1 LDYKRRECRAL
12 RFLGG
17 GWAGEG
23 IGQAGGA
30 AVKILGLDEAGRGC
44 VLGPLVVGGF
54 LLEGEDQ
61 GPLREA
67 GADDSKVLS
76 AQKRAE
82 IREKLQNLGQG
93 HLRRVEASEID
104 TGNLNELEISA
115 FLDLVRCLQPDKV
128 YLDAPVNPRG
138 IPKLRERLIRES
150 GVLDW
155 VVEPKAD
162 ATYPV
167 VGAASI
173 YAKLA
178 RDAAIEA
185 LGEVGSGYPSD
196 PVTRKLL
203 SEMLAKNEP
212 LPSWVRS
219 RWGTLEVLK
228 QQRLF

>member
-1 LDYKRRECRAL
+1 MR
-12 RFLGG
+12 
-17 GWAGEG
+17 
-23 IGQAGGA
+23 
-30 AVKILGLDEAGRGC
+30 ILGLDEAGRGC

-54 LLEGEDQ
+54 LWEGEDQ
-61 GPLREA
+61 APLREA

-82 IREKLQNLGQG
+82 IQAKLQQLGQG
-93 HLRRVEASEID
+93 HVRRIEAPEID
-104 TGNLNELEISA
+104 AGNLNELEIRA
-115 FLDLVRCLQPDKV
+115 FLELVRSLSPDRV
-128 YLDAPVNPRG
+128 FLDAPVNPRG

-150 GVLDW
+150 GVTDW
-155 VVEPKAD
+155 VIEPKAD

-173 YAKLA
+173 YAKLT

-203 SEMLAKNEP
+203 SELLAKKEP
-212 LPSWVRS
+212 LPPWVRS

>member
-1 LDYKRRECRAL
+1 MRGTSTSW
-12 RFLGG
+12 RF
-17 GWAGEG
+17 
-23 IGQAGGA
+23 
-30 AVKILGLDEAGRGC
+30 
-44 VLGPLVVGGF
+44 
-54 LLEGEDQ
+54 
-61 GPLREA
+61 
-67 GADDSKVLS
+67 
-76 AQKRAE
+76 
-82 IREKLQNLGQG
+82 
-93 HLRRVEASEID
+93 
-104 TGNLNELEISA
+104 
-115 FLDLVRCLQPDKV
+115 
-128 YLDAPVNPRG
+128 
-138 IPKLRERLIRES
+138 PKLRERLIRES

-212 LPSWVRS
+212 LPPWVRS